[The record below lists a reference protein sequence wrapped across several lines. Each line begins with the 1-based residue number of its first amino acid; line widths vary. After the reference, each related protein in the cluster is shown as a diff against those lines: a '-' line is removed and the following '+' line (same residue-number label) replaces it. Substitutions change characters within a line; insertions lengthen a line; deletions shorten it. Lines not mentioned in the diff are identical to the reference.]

1 MTQDSKRDPQLGPPG
16 DGDRNRRPRSSVNAV
31 MSALIAV
38 LALLLVINLFGD
50 ESALMGRP
58 EERKQVWFWEQ
69 LYSGSVQRVVQE
81 GDIRLNVKLRSG
93 TQDVEKRKEYF
104 VEFPKGVLENRY
116 DEIMRLAASEFGV
129 IAAEDFIREV
139 ESGKVF
145 SVDEAYILDRGADH
159 KLFVRYGSAQPDSP
173 AFKQPSAFFEVRDVA
188 GAKQPTVSLAR
199 QALLQKFPELKIRTI
214 STNDEKAFDSVQPST
229 VWPQIL
235 YTLLPWVLV
244 IGLFY
249 FFIVRQMRNPG
260 GNGGVLSFGR
270 SRAQMFSKEKSTI
283 TFDDV
288 AGIDEAKEE
297 CQEIIEFLKNPAR
310 FSRLGGRI
318 PRGVLLVGPPGT
330 GKTLLAKAIAGEA
343 NVPFFSI
350 SGSDFVE
357 MFVGVGASRV
367 RDLFRQAREHSPC
380 LVFLDEIDA
389 VGRKRGS
396 GLGGG
401 HDEREQTLNAILVEM
416 DGFDTDQ
423 GIILVAA
430 TNRPDV
436 LDPALL
442 RPGRFD
448 RQITVGLPDVKG
460 REAILRVHTKRV
472 KMHPSVSLSHLARA
486 TPGFSGA
493 ELASIVNEAALIATL
508 KNKES
513 VEISDFEEARDKVRW
528 GRQKKNR
535 VMEEKERLETAYHEA
550 GHAMVAH
557 FTEGVEP
564 LHKVTIIPRGMSL
577 GATMVLPQ
585 KDRYS
590 QKKKEI
596 QGFLAFAYG
605 GRCAEELFC
614 DDVSTGASDDI
625 RRATELAREMV
636 CHWGLSEKL
645 GPIAYTESAEN
656 VFLGQELGRVKT
668 HSEQTAQLID
678 GEVKRI
684 LDDAYHHAKSILE
697 SHRDEIARVAQA
709 LMKYET
715 LTGAEVAAI
724 VAGQNID
731 EIKAAEAERE
741 RQAAS
746 ERKAAEAEAGNDKK
760 VAKQG
765 GDGSV
770 EGFAPKPA

>member
-1 MTQDSKRDPQLGPPG
+1 MTQDPKKRDPQTDGPG
-16 DGDRNRRPRSSVNAV
+16 DGDKNRKPRSSVNTV
-31 MSALIAV
+31 MSALIGV
-38 LALLLVINLFGD
+38 LAIVLVINLFGD
-50 ESALMGRP
+50 EGVWNQKP
-58 EERKQVWFWEQ
+58 EDKSQVWFWQQ
-69 LYSGSVQRVVQE
+69 LYRCQIEKVEQDGDLKLIVTPSSGAADLKDR
-81 GDIRLNVKLRSG
+81 
-93 TQDVEKRKEYF
+93 KRYV
-104 VEFPKGVLENRY
+104 VEFPKDVLAQRNA
-116 DEIMRLAASEFGV
+116 EIIRMIGTKSDR
-129 IAAEDFIREV
+129 IAAEKFLAELDKKTV
-139 ESGKVF
+139 
-145 SVDEAYILDRGADH
+145 VDIQEAYTVEDKDSRE
-159 KLFVRYGSAQPDSP
+159 LFVRYTSADPNSP
-173 AFKQPSAFFEVRDVA
+173 CSTNPGTIFQIVEAPPGGKGEIGEAIKRMKTAFPSL
-188 GAKQPTVSLAR
+188 SLAR
-199 QALLQKFPELKIRTI
+199 HDSAVQ
-214 STNDEKAFDSVQPST
+214 KAFTASQPSQI
-229 VWPQIL
+229 WPQIL
-235 YTLLPWVLV
+235 VTMLPWLLL

-249 FFIVRQMRNPG
+249 FLVMRQMRSPG

-270 SRAQMFSKEKSTI
+270 SRAQMFNKEKSNI

-367 RDLFRQAREHSPC
+367 RDLFRTAREHSPC
-380 LVFLDEIDA
+380 LIFLDEIDA

-396 GLGGG
+396 GMGGG

-448 RQITVGLPDVKG
+448 RQITVALPDVKG
-460 REAILRVHTKRV
+460 REAILRVHTKKV
-472 KMHPSVSLSHLARA
+472 KVHPSVALSHLARA

-493 ELASIVNEAALIATL
+493 ELASMVNEAALIATL
-508 KNKES
+508 KNKDF
-513 VEISDFEEARDKVRW
+513 VEKDDFEEARDKVRW

-535 VMEEKERLETAYHEA
+535 MMEEKERLETAYHEA
-550 GHAMVAH
+550 GHALVAH
-557 FTEGVEP
+557 FTEGCEP

-577 GATMVLPQ
+577 GATMILPE

-590 QKKKEI
+590 TKKKELH
-596 QGFLAFAYG
+596 GYLAFAYG

-614 DDVSTGASDDI
+614 EDVSTGAADDI
-625 RRATELAREMV
+625 RRATEIAREMV
-636 CHWGLSEKL
+636 CHWGLSDAL
-645 GPIAYTESAEN
+645 GPIAYSESAEN
-656 VFLGQELGRVKT
+656 AFLGQELGRVKT

-678 GEVKRI
+678 SEVKRI
-684 LDDAYHHAKSILE
+684 LNDAYQHAKEVLSV
-697 SHRDEIARVAQA
+697 RREIVDRVAQA

-715 LTGAEVAAI
+715 LSGPEVLAL
-724 VAGQNID
+724 VDGKNID
-731 EIKAAEAERE
+731 EMKALEAERE
-741 RQAAS
+741 RKSA
-746 ERKAAEAEAGNDKK
+746 EDRKAETDANAGRPRP
-760 VAKQG
+760 APEG
-765 GDGSV
+765 GDSV
-770 EGFAPKPA
+770 SGLSPTPA